1 MNPLVESRRFLYD
14 VVGSC
19 RDHMDLFDEYGGDEE
34 EEGHEEKWDKWCD
47 DMEIAYDDI
56 IDKLLT
62 GRWNTELNEDAII
75 RTFDDGAFHH
85 KLAINA
91 SSLARHPHNN
101 IKMKLFEF

>member
-19 RDHMDLFDEYGGDEE
+19 RDHMDLLDEFDGDEE
-34 EEGHEEKWDKWCD
+34 EEGYQQKCEKWYR
-47 DMEIAYDDI
+47 DMEIVYDDI

-91 SSLARHPHNN
+91 SALARHPHNR
-101 IKMKLFEF
+101 